1 MIDRQHLDKNERH
14 FHIPGS
20 SPGLKMHVSY
30 LPAIINFPRMAK
42 VVLYV
47 HGGTFPSTLSIAYRN
62 DDGRSWRDVLADAG
76 SHVWGLDFQGFG
88 DSDPY
93 PEMSQPAD
101 DSPALGQAQSASEQ
115 LETAVRFICSYHR
128 INALSII
135 AHSWG
140 TMATGLLA
148 IRCPE
153 LVGRLVF
160 FAPITW
166 RPPIAETIIYPGW
179 RLVSLAEQWKRFTD
193 DVPKGETAVL
203 SRHEFDKW
211 GEKYL
216 DTDAFSRSRS
226 PASVKTPSGPWQ
238 DIALSWGGNLPYDP
252 RRVRPPV
259 IIIRGEWDTACT
271 DADARWL
278 FENLKESPNKKL
290 VTIKR
295 ATHLLHLET
304 CRYSLFHEADAFLSG
319 HGESTI

>member
-1 MIDRQHLDKNERH
+1 MNSPKTMIDRQHLDKNERH

-128 INALSII
+128 INALSR
-135 AHSWG
+135 ARWAARVFCSDY
-140 TMATGLLA
+140 MATADRRDNYLPWVEAGL
-148 IRCPE
+148 
-153 LVGRLVF
+153 
-160 FAPITW
+160 
-166 RPPIAETIIYPGW
+166 PGGT
-179 RLVSLAEQWKRFTD
+179 VE
-193 DVPKGETAVL
+193 
-203 SRHEFDKW
+203 
-211 GEKYL
+211 
-216 DTDAFSRSRS
+216 
-226 PASVKTPSGPWQ
+226 
-238 DIALSWGGNLPYDP
+238 AL
-252 RRVRPPV
+252 
-259 IIIRGEWDTACT
+259 
-271 DADARWL
+271 
-278 FENLKESPNKKL
+278 
-290 VTIKR
+290 
-295 ATHLLHLET
+295 
-304 CRYSLFHEADAFLSG
+304 
-319 HGESTI
+319 HG